1 VTEQH
6 SSPEFTDKDSL
17 GTAASNQL
25 LRSQVTVL
33 QDQSYRQLP
42 SPTLALSALPGIL
55 LSKLT
60 VAPGKSPTRH
70 LSDVERAT
78 VAITRGGV
86 PEITQ
91 ERLDDELLA
100 RAARYLH
107 GLLGRA
113 GRASYSGPELAE
125 YLESTYRPWQ
135 GRPGRGNERGWQLL
149 ASVDADPTFAVQVW
163 LAADPITPIGDRR
176 EMRLS
181 ARVAELASRS

>member
-1 VTEQH
+1 MTEQH
-6 SSPEFTDKDSL
+6 SGPKEADKYAL
-17 GTAASNQL
+17 GAAESNQL
-25 LRSQVTVL
+25 LRSQVIVE
-33 QDQSYRQLP
+33 QDQVYRQLP
-42 SPTLALSALPGIL
+42 APTLALSALPGIL
-55 LSKLT
+55 LSELT

-70 LSDVERAT
+70 LSEVERAT
-78 VAITRGGV
+78 VTVTREGV

-113 GRASYSGPELAE
+113 ERASYSGPELAGR
-125 YLESTYRPWQ
+125 LESTYRPWQ

-149 ASVDADPTFAVQVW
+149 TAVDGDPTFAVQVW
-163 LAADPITPIGDRR
+163 IAAEPLIPIGDRR

-181 ARVAELASRS
+181 ERVAELAGPS